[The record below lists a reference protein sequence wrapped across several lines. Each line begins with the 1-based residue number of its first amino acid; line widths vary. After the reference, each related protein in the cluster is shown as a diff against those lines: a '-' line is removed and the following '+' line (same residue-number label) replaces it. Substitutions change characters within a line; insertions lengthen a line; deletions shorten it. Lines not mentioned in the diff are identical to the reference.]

1 MKYSLIL
8 ITALL
13 FICCSSDSEMKA
25 ETPQSNSTMTINIT
39 IDGTTQNVT
48 LANNVATQALI
59 AKLQEGPVT
68 ISLNSNG
75 DFEIWGSLGF
85 SLPRADEWF
94 EAQPGDVVLYSGSNI
109 CIFYD
114 QNSYSYTPL
123 GKIKELS
130 TDALKSFLKSGQSNI
145 SVTLSMPDTSGIG
158 LVEELDKED
167 FYYSL
172 NGQRVEHPTKGIYIK
187 RSAEDRLQG
196 KNGKTVIL

>member
-8 ITALL
+8 ITSLL

-25 ETPQSNSTMTINIT
+25 ETPQSNSTMTININ

-109 CIFYD
+109 CIFYG

-123 GKIKELS
+123 GKIKGLS